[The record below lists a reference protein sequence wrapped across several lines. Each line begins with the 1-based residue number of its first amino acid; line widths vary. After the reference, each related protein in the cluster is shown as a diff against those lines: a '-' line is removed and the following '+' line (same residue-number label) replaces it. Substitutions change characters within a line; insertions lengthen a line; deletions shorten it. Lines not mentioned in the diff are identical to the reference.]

1 MAGAAGAG
9 AEGVWVDAAVVVLA
23 AVAFAGGPAVIT
35 AVDAAARTR
44 TAVIAITPR
53 CPWIVLGKS
62 PRRPSTSDAMSAQAT
77 SSPPAM

>member
-1 MAGAAGAG
+1 MDAGLVA
-9 AEGVWVDAAVVVLA
+9 LA
-23 AVAFAGGPAVIT
+23 AVAFAGDPAVIT

-44 TAVIAITPR
+44 TAVIAITAR
-53 CPWIVLGKS
+53 WPWIVLGKS